1 MTFLDHFYGLLQVPR
16 FEASITFASK
26 TVDGPS
32 RKAMACRAHAMA
44 SEIFVPV
51 ETWEKARHVQVGPR
65 RP

>member
-16 FEASITFASK
+16 FASK